1 MDYIDTLQKVTI
13 DTVNGP
19 VKCVGCSY
27 GGVSFFVKE
36 DEYTGGR
43 NISTTAIPYSNKH
56 VNQDHGGV
64 AKRYNFT
71 LYIVGEDA
79 EAKRSEL
86 QEAFEKEGPA
96 ELVHMYCG
104 RFKARCTNFGFSHVA
119 EELSY
124 ISGTVTF
131 VPEDDPKKISR
142 AVEDVRGVAEQK
154 SAESLSDVKAAFQK
168 AFDIAGKASS
178 VVSAVLNEINAF
190 MDKIEAIRNGMR
202 EIAKF
207 VLAVSQFRDNIM
219 TILKTPQDFAN
230 RIQDLLTMTKETF
243 AVNDDGNTYVN
254 EALTMMDSTDIDG
267 GSTTTSFMIAEV
279 QKLVMVSAA
288 SMVVK
293 SVVDS
298 EFESAEQ
305 VREMEERI
313 TLSFETAME
322 KVNDVD
328 DYMALSDLLA
338 IAVDYLHK
346 EKANLAIIVERPL
359 NDIDNIL
366 TSCFDCYGTLDRVDD
381 IIDRN
386 EIFDPSAINRKTLKV
401 LSK

>member
-96 ELVHMYCG
+96 ELIHMYCG
-104 RFKARCTNFGFSHVA
+104 RFKARCTNFGFSHIS

-124 ISGTVTF
+124 INGTASF

-142 AVEDVRGVAEQK
+142 AVEDARGVAEQK
-154 SAESLSDVKAAFQK
+154 ASESLSKVKAAFQK

-178 VVSAVLNEINAF
+178 VVNAIQDEINSVLE
-190 MDKIEAIRNGMR
+190 KIETVRNGMR
-202 EIAKF
+202 EVAKF
-207 VLAVSQFRDNIM
+207 VLAISQIRDDIM
-219 TILKTPQDFAN
+219 TILKFPGEFVD

-243 AVNDDGNTYVN
+243 AVNDGHNSYVN
-254 EALTMMDSTDIDG
+254 EALTMMDSTDIDD
-267 GSTTTSFMIAEV
+267 GSTTTSFMVAQI
-279 QKLVMVSAA
+279 QKMVLVSSAA
-288 SMVVK
+288 MVVK
-293 SVVDS
+293 SVIDS
-298 EFESAEQ
+298 EFENAEQ
-305 VREMEERI
+305 VREMQTQI
-313 TLSFETAME
+313 NATFETAMA
-322 KVNDVD
+322 KVLDVD
-328 DYMALSDLLA
+328 DYMSLSDMLA
-338 IAVDYLHK
+338 VSVDFLNK
-346 EKANLAIIVERPL
+346 EKSDLAIIVEKPL

-366 TSCFDCYGTLDRVDD
+366 TSCFDCYGSLDRVED

-386 EIFDPSAINRKTLKV
+386 EIFDPSAINRKNLKV

>member
-1 MDYIDTLQKVTI
+1 MEYVESLQKVTI

-19 VKCVGCSY
+19 VECVGCSY
-27 GGVSFFVKE
+27 GGVSFFVQE

-43 NISTTAIPYSNKH
+43 NVVSTVIPYSNKH
-56 VNQDHGGV
+56 INQDHGGAV
-64 AKRYNFT
+64 KRYNFT
-71 LYIVGEDA
+71 IYIVGDDA

-104 RFKARCTNFGFSHVA
+104 RFQARCTSFGFSHVA

-142 AVEDVRGVAEQK
+142 VVEDVRGVAEQK
-154 SAESLSDVKAAFQK
+154 SAESLSRASAAFQK
-168 AFDIAGKASS
+168 AFDIAGKTSS
-178 VVSAVLNEINAF
+178 VVNAAIAETNAV
-190 MDKIEAIRNGMR
+190 MDKIEAVRNGMR
-202 EIAKF
+202 EVAKF
-207 VLAVSQFRDNIM
+207 VLAVSQFRDNMM

-254 EALTMMDSTDIDG
+254 EALTMMDETGIDD
-267 GSTTTSFMIAEV
+267 GSTTTSLMVAMI
-279 QKLVMVSAA
+279 QKIVLITSA
-288 SMVVK
+288 SMVVN
-293 SVVDS
+293 SVIDS

-328 DYMALSDLLA
+328 DYMSLSDLLA

>member
-104 RFKARCTNFGFSHVA
+104 RFKARCVSFGFSHIS

-124 ISGTVTF
+124 INGTASF
-131 VPEDDPKKISR
+131 VSEDDPKKISR
-142 AVEDVRGVAEQK
+142 AVEDARGVAEQK
-154 SAESLSDVKAAFQK
+154 ASESLSKVKAAFQK

-178 VVSAVLNEINAF
+178 VVNAIQDEINSVL
-190 MDKIEAIRNGMR
+190 DKIENVRNGMR
-202 EIAKF
+202 EVAKF
-207 VLAVSQFRDNIM
+207 VLAISQIRDDMM
-219 TILKTPQDFAN
+219 TLLKAPGEFVD

-243 AVNDDGNTYVN
+243 ATNDGSSYVN
-254 EALTMMDSTDIDG
+254 EALTMMDVTDIDDG
-267 GSTTTSFMIAEV
+267 ATTTSFMVSLI
-279 QKLVMVSAA
+279 QKIVLISSAA
-288 SMVVK
+288 MVVK
-293 SVVDS
+293 SVIDS
-298 EFESAEQ
+298 EFENAEQ
-305 VREMEERI
+305 VREMQEQI
-313 TLSFETAME
+313 NVTFETAMA
-322 KVNDVD
+322 KVLDVD
-328 DYMALSDLLA
+328 DYMSLSDMLA
-338 IAVDYLHK
+338 VSVDFLNK
-346 EKANLAIIVERPL
+346 EKSDLAIIVERPL

-366 TSCFDCYGTLDRVDD
+366 TSCFDCYGSLDRVED

-386 EIFDPSAINRKTLKV
+386 EIFDPSAINRKNLKV